1 MQQPL
6 AYVATNPKGTGVGRG
21 EAVRGRPHL
30 HQNADGGGGHQ
41 SELDFSPIDL
51 SLVINWQEIS
61 LYDPFFQITPH
72 ATGRLRSL
80 FFGGP
85 SANIRVIISHLSHPA
100 PLLER
105 LSICCSG
112 KPPYCDFVLK
122 LTPFNGDLPS
132 FTCCVRSAFTPSCLG
147 GKWTISPVSHP
158 SESSLRRTAS

>member
-1 MQQPL
+1 MDPRPVVQQPL

-21 EAVRGRPHL
+21 EAVRGRPHS
-30 HQNADGGGGHQ
+30 HQNAHGGATKVSLTSLPSTCHS
-41 SELDFSPIDL
+41 SETGRKY
-51 SLVINWQEIS
+51 

-112 KPPYCDFVLK
+112 KPPYCDFVLNK
-122 LTPFNGDLPS
+122 THTLQW
-132 FTCCVRSAFTPSCLG
+132 RSLFVTHVAFG
-147 GKWTISPVSHP
+147 AHSH
-158 SESSLRRTAS
+158 